1 MVDSTSEVP
10 RIRQVMEEAKER
22 LKGIWQSAETMTSEE
37 WTCPSEVY
45 WPEGVERAIPSAV
58 DPALLAGVLK
68 ACQEARWPIVLAG
81 PCGTG
86 KSCLAAML
94 ASQVPYWRF
103 ISAAGL
109 LGSLMT
115 ARTAETKTVAMR
127 TMTGKIV
134 ERTESEIWRW
144 IEEASMLVLDDVGLR
159 AETEARAEAFLEVMN
174 KPDMRPIME
183 FLDKKDGAGFDDI
196 IEGHGRGRGCDICK
210 PAVASILASLLNHHV
225 LDGANATLQDTNDA
239 YLANLQK
246 NGTYSVVP
254 RIPGGEITPEI
265 GRAHV

>member
-1 MVDSTSEVP
+1 
-10 RIRQVMEEAKER
+10 
-22 LKGIWQSAETMTSEE
+22 MTSEE

-86 KSCLAAML
+86 KSCLAAMV

-174 KPDMRPIME
+174 KRFRKPT
-183 FLDKKDGAGFDDI
+183 I
-196 IEGHGRGRGCDICK
+196 ITTNCDSSTLREM
-210 PAVASILASLLNHHV
+210 VGERVFSRILAGQQFRVS
-225 LDGANATLQDTNDA
+225 GANRRVA
-239 YLANLQK
+239 
-246 NGTYSVVP
+246 
-254 RIPGGEITPEI
+254 GG
-265 GRAHV
+265 GR